1 MLIKELKLL
10 LITLIVLAL
19 TACAENK
26 NSSVEQVKKTDFENR
41 SPTLNRINEP
51 LLIAPMIEGIH
62 YCDAPQHLVGVNK
75 ETPHYK
81 YCANNEFSM
90 IKQLKD
96 LLNSLEPNGPEGKVQ
111 VGYTYGIAV
120 LGLYDKTPDGW
131 TLNKDKITRIFNNI
145 QLVGRPTV
153 VYFLM
158 NHFDTAS
165 ELSKELSNDKQ
176 NLMQLANGEP
186 PIEVYFQAPIIPY
199 TLSVDE
205 TIPVNKYRF
214 EALRALISH
223 YSTLPEEQ
231 QKLIHSFT
239 LAGEIHHMFEDFQGG
254 MGKFDDIKLTDYS
267 KHSKQEFRYWLAEKY
282 ATLDHLNSELLTA
295 FPSWEA
301 VEPPSKNI
309 RTEALDGFYQHVDS
323 YSHGMLPIFGWL
335 WDKNSN
341 NVRNIKIYLN
351 GEYLGNADQNLNRLD
366 VYQAISDL
374 DTPNVGFRYELDF
387 SALEPGIHDIQ
398 VVADTTEGEYE
409 MARQKFAYIN
419 REQDQPKKIK
429 PVNKIKSLAPASSLD
444 SVRYYVDHPK
454 PLIDVY
460 YNPLA
465 KQWHLYRES
474 QVERFITYTWKEA
487 LALGAEQEKLYSH
500 QIPTYL
506 NSSWNTVL
514 FATGQSMRTESK
526 YLPGITLYGG
536 GADGDITKQIY
547 PAMKSRKYGVP
558 EYHSQQYKSYEPSY
572 NALMTHYYGNA
583 DFVSPYY
590 MSVVPDDIHQGDEA
604 HKKFLIKEGNANY
617 GSEYLY
623 KAIQEIARD

>member
-1 MLIKELKLL
+1 MTFKKLKRL
-10 LITLIVLAL
+10 LITLLVVTL
-19 TACAENK
+19 TACSESK
-26 NSSVEQVKKTDFENR
+26 NSNIEPVKKTGFENR
-41 SPTLNRINEP
+41 TPTLNRIKDP

-62 YCDAPQHLVGVNK
+62 YCDAPQDFVGINK

-81 YCANNEFSM
+81 YCADNKFSM

-96 LLNSLEPNGPEGKVQ
+96 LLNNLEPNGPEGNIQ

-120 LGLYDKTPDGW
+120 LGLYDKTPNGW
-131 TLNKDKITRIFNNI
+131 ALSKDKITRIFNNI
-145 QLVGRPTV
+145 QSAGRPAV
-153 VYFLM
+153 IYFLM
-158 NHFDTAS
+158 NHFDTAN
-165 ELSKELSNDKQ
+165 ELSKELSRDKQ

-186 PIEVYFQAPIIPY
+186 PIELYFQAPIIPY

-205 TIPVNKYRF
+205 TIPVNQYRF
-214 EALRALISH
+214 EALRAIISH

-231 QKLIHSFT
+231 KKLIHSFT
-239 LAGEIHHMFEDFQGG
+239 LAGEVHHMFEDFQGG
-254 MGKFDDIKLTDYS
+254 MGKFDDIKMTDYS
-267 KHSKQEFRYWLAEKY
+267 QYSKQAFRRWLAAKY
-282 ATLDHLNSELLTA
+282 ETIDQLNSKLLTA
-295 FPSWEA
+295 FPSWDA

-309 RTEALDGFYQHVDS
+309 RTESLDGFYQHVDS
-323 YSHGMLPIFGWL
+323 YSHGILPIFGWL
-335 WDKNSN
+335 WDKNAN
-341 NVRNIKIYLN
+341 YVRSIKIYLD

-374 DTPNVGFRYELDF
+374 NTPNVGFRYELDF
-387 SALEPGIHDIQ
+387 SALKPGIHDIQ
-398 VVADTTEGEYE
+398 VVADTPEGEFE
-409 MARQKFAYIN
+409 MARQKFSYIN
-419 REQDQPKKIK
+419 REQTQPNHIK
-429 PVNKIKSLAPASSLD
+429 PTNTVKSLEPASSLG

-454 PLIDVY
+454 PMIDVY

-474 QVERFITYTWKEA
+474 QVERFITYTWEEA
-487 LALGAEQEKLYSH
+487 SALGAEQEKLYSH
-500 QIPTYL
+500 QIPAYL

-514 FATGQSMRTESK
+514 FATGQSIRAQSK

-536 GADGDITKQIY
+536 GADADMTKQIY

-583 DFVSPYY
+583 AFVSPYY

-604 HKKFLIKEGNANY
+604 HKKFLIKEGNTHY
-617 GSEYLY
+617 GSGYLY
-623 KAIQEIARD
+623 KAIQEAARD